1 MRLLLDTHTVLWF
14 FNGDSRMPPYIRE
27 ILNNKSNSVY
37 VSMISLWEMSIK
49 FRKGK
54 LDLYRSL
61 GDVVR
66 SLHNN
71 GFRLLTIRL
80 NHVYHLDML
89 AFHHNDPFDRMLI
102 AQSLADGFTLVGCDE
117 IFDRYDVR
125 RLW

>member
-1 MRLLLDTHTVLWF
+1 MRLLLDTHTIIWYIWD
-14 FNGDSRMPPYIRE
+14 DSRLPVHIRQM
-27 ILNNKSNSVY
+27 IKDDSNTVY

-49 FRKGK
+49 SRKGK
-54 LDLYRSL
+54 LDLHRSL
-61 GDVVR
+61 ADIVR

-80 NHVYHLDML
+80 NHIYRLDTL
-89 AFHHNDPFDRMLI
+89 ALYHNDPFDRMLI